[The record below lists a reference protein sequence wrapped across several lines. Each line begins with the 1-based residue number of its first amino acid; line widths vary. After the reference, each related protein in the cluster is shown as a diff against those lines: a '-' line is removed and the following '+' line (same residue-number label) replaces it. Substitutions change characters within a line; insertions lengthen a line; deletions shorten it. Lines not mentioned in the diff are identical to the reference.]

1 MQKIRKI
8 FLHDCNF
15 SRYLQDFKPL
25 ILILNLNLIVKL
37 LKMKKIIILAT
48 VAVFSAGIASA
59 QTVEEAT
66 DLYNSGAA
74 MLKTGDNQ
82 GALTFFE
89 QALEMA
95 EIIGPDAMEVMD
107 NCKDIIPKLHLQI
120 AKDYVDQQQS
130 DMAVAEIEK
139 TIEIANEYGQT
150 ETVQEATELLPQVL
164 LQAAGRYLNS
174 KQYEQAAEAYSAV
187 IEVQPNNAVAW
198 LRMGISYGMM
208 GKTEE
213 AVEAY
218 KKAAELGQTDQANK
232 QLSNLY
238 LMEAVK
244 CQKAKDWAGVIENAE
259 TSVSYLDNYNA
270 NKLIGIAALQLGQN
284 EKAVKGFE
292 NYLALQPN
300 AKDKNQ
306 MYYQIATAYNN
317 MGNKEMACT
326 YFKMIMD
333 DPTLG
338 EYATHMVKNE
348 LKCA

>member
-1 MQKIRKI
+1 
-8 FLHDCNF
+8 
-15 SRYLQDFKPL
+15 
-25 ILILNLNLIVKL
+25 
-37 LKMKKIIILAT
+37 MKKIIILAT

-66 DLYNSGAA
+66 DLYNSGAT
-74 MLKTGDNQ
+74 MLNTGDNQ

-306 MYYQIATAYNN
+306 INYQIATAYYN
-317 MGNKEMACT
+317 MGDNAQACT

-333 DPTLG
+333 DPTFG